1 MPCSGKQKDRHAV
14 KRLTADCEALPYLL
28 GQARLL
34 GIVTT
39 CAAGLLSSIYALTGR
54 VLAVKAETENDIHV
68 ALEDATGDKPGIVIV
83 EVLAEPQ

>member
-1 MPCSGKQKDRHAV
+1 
-14 KRLTADCEALPYLL
+14 LL
-28 GQARLL
+28 
-34 GIVTT
+34 IT

-68 ALEDATGDKPGIVIV
+68 ALEDATGDKPGTVIV